1 MENIRLIDATLRDG
15 MHAVSHQFTPD
26 DMAAIAEA
34 MNAAGIDTIEVGHGD
49 GQGGSTYQYGFA
61 KASDEDYLK
70 AVSAVLTKT
79 KLAILILPGIGT
91 EPDMELGA
99 KYGAKVVRIATHVT
113 EADIGAQHIAFAKSL
128 GLEAVGFL
136 MMAHMAPVEKVV
148 EQAKL
153 FESYGSD
160 MIYVTDSAG
169 AMLPWQVAE
178 KVAAVK
184 AAVSVPVGFHGH
196 NNLGLAI
203 GNTVAAV
210 RAGASSVDG
219 CLCGL
224 GAGSGNAQTEV
235 LAAVFDR
242 MNIETGIDLYKIMD
256 VAEDVVHPRMHRPQV
271 ITKLGLSIGWAGVY
285 GSFLLHSVRAGEKFG
300 VDPRDIL
307 VELGRLKTV
316 GGQEDLIIDVAARL
330 AAEKKAKSR
339 LAVSAE

>member
-1 MENIRLIDATLRDG
+1 MSKIRIIDATLRDG

-26 DMAAIAEA
+26 DMAAIAKA
-34 MNAAGIDTIEVGHGD
+34 LDDAGVDTIEIGHGD
-49 GQGGSTYQYGFA
+49 GMGGSTFQYGFA
-61 KASDEDYLK
+61 KASDTDYLK
-70 AVSAVLTKT
+70 AVASVLTKT
-79 KLAILILPGIGT
+79 KLDILILPGIGT
-91 EPDMELGA
+91 EADIEQGA
-99 KYGAKVVRIATHVT
+99 KLGAKVVRIATHVT
-113 EADIGAQHIAFAKSL
+113 EADIGAQHVAFSKSL
-128 GLEAVGFL
+128 GLETVGFL

-153 FESYGSD
+153 FEDYGAD

-169 AMLPWQVAE
+169 AMLPKDVAA
-178 KVAAVK
+178 KVGAVK
-184 AAVSVPVGFHGH
+184 AAVRVPVGFHGH

-203 GNTVAAV
+203 GNSLAAV
-210 RAGASSVDG
+210 EAGATSIDG

-242 MNIETGIDLYKIMD
+242 LGIETGIDLYKVMD
-256 VAEDVVHPRMHRPQV
+256 AAEDQVRPRMHRPQL

-316 GGQEDLIIDVAARL
+316 GGQEDLIIDVASKL
-330 AAEKKAKSR
+330 AAAKNKENEV
-339 LAVSAE
+339 LV